1 MAPQQFFQ
9 ALSQDFGSLLN
20 NQIFSDVRIVV
31 GKTQN
36 TRTFNAHSPI
46 LGARS
51 SYFVRAL
58 SNDCV
63 KRENNTII
71 IHIPNIPPRIF
82 EVVLRY
88 IYNGEIS
95 LEEHGI
101 LAILELL
108 VAADELSLK
117 NLTNYLEDY
126 LIEHHAKM
134 LEENFAS
141 LHETSFMHDS
151 FKKLQEFC
159 TQIAAKSPAII
170 FRSQDFTSL
179 NKSFL
184 SSILS
189 RNDLIMEE
197 SQIWEKVVEW
207 GVAKLGSNIDIKEI
221 SNWTDENF
229 EAFKEI
235 IEEFLP
241 LIRFFHISSVDFYY
255 KVKPFEKILPET
267 LYEDLL
273 HHYLVPG
280 SHQMSVDAQPLRCSR
295 LNVDSKLLR
304 LHNVEQ
310 LDHWI
315 QGKDENTPYQNQL
328 EYDFDLLLRGSRDG
342 FSPAD
347 FHRLCDNKGA
357 TVSVIKVKGTGQLI
371 GGYTQASWDSRNGF
385 LNGTGSFIFSLG
397 DGKAENAKLS
407 KSISDNGPYGA
418 SNRGPEFGWNSI
430 VMKSEDFQ
438 NRPGCSYGKD
448 LNYEHTIMP
457 NSENE
462 QVDFFVEEYEVFRI
476 RKHET

>member
-1 MAPQQFFQ
+1 MQENELITVMIEQIRKSTINFTTGNLWIFLEGKHKQ
-9 ALSQDFGSLLN
+9 VGSTYKYG
-20 NQIFSDVRIVV
+20 
-31 GKTQN
+31 GK
-36 TRTFNAHSPI
+36 
-46 LGARS
+46 
-51 SYFVRAL
+51 
-58 SNDCV
+58 
-63 KRENNTII
+63 
-71 IHIPNIPPRIF
+71 
-82 EVVLRY
+82 
-88 IYNGEIS
+88 IS

-101 LAILELL
+101 LTILELL
-108 VAADELSLK
+108 VAADELILK
-117 NLTNYLEDY
+117 NLINYLEDY
-126 LIEHHAKM
+126 LIEYHAKQ
-134 LEENFAS
+134 LVENFAS
-141 LHETSFMHDS
+141 LHETLFMHDS
-151 FKKLQEFC
+151 FKKLQGFC
-159 TQIAAKSPAII
+159 TQIAVRRPAII
-170 FRSQDFTSL
+170 FRSRDFISL

-189 RNDLIMEE
+189 QNDLIMEE

-280 SHQMSVDAQPLRCSR
+280 SHQMSVDAQTLRCSR

-304 LHNVEQ
+304 LHNTKI
-310 LDHWI
+310 LLSKTNLNMI
-315 QGKDENTPYQNQL
+315 
-328 EYDFDLLLRGSRDG
+328 LLLRGSRDG

-371 GGYTQASWDSRNGF
+371 GGYTQASWDSSNEY
-385 LNGTGSFIFSLG
+385 LDGTGSFIFSL
-397 DGKAENAKLS
+397 DGKAEDAKLS
-407 KSISDNGPYGA
+407 KSVSDNGPYGA
-418 SNRGPEFGWNSI
+418 SNRGPEFGEFSI

-438 NRPGCSYGKD
+438 NRPGCFCAKD
-448 LNYEHTIMP
+448 THYEHTIMP

-476 RKHET
+476 RNQKH